1 MDSIY
6 LSASEADADNGATEE
21 RKDGEGNN
29 DNFLLSRGKMIGQA
43 MESIFTYGKILL
55 SPMAGQ

>member
-6 LSASEADADNGATEE
+6 LSASDADADNGAAEE
-21 RKDGEGNN
+21 RKEGEGNN

-55 SPMAGQ
+55 SPIAGQ